1 MGKKHTTPS
10 HVKPGTGIISST
22 YCMNFQDLCE
32 DLVNLKFIYSPV
44 HSPFKILATPSFWP
58 PRNRPTVPQAQRLLK
73 RRSKDRRFEALPSRK
88 DFGSWE
94 GIPMDSDRNWQP
106 GELMIQ
112 ILEKDGN
119 MCGYCTIYIYMHI
132 LHNDVGYLYI

>member
-1 MGKKHTTPS
+1 MEKKHTTPS

-94 GIPMDSDRNWQP
+94 GIPMDSDRSWQP

-119 MCGYCTIYIYMHI
+119 MCGYCTIYIYAYPAQDI
-132 LHNDVGYLYI
+132 YIFEAC